1 MTNLINVYIP
11 SNVLQILM
19 NVVHAQAFISSLVS
33 RDFDRILTKGFR
45 RPNRVARDM
54 MGDVGTSNESNKSRL
69 TSDSDIASEVL
80 APSDVV
86 RTSNKS
92 T

>member
-1 MTNLINVYIP
+1 
-11 SNVLQILM
+11 
-19 NVVHAQAFISSLVS
+19 
-33 RDFDRILTKGFR
+33 
-45 RPNRVARDM
+45 

-69 TSDSDIASEVL
+69 TSDSDIASELL

>member
-1 MTNLINVYIP
+1 MNLFCQIITLYMYSSSPDYVATQK
-11 SNVLQILM
+11 VLPF
-19 NVVHAQAFISSLVS
+19 HHEH
-33 RDFDRILTKGFR
+33 FDRILTKGFR